1 MWERKGKKNIDIWY
15 ADVELSKFQLPE
27 KFSRPSLRFTR
38 YMVTNISI
46 PVSPPISL
54 SFAHAHYAHA
64 CGATRII
71 RLARRERIDF
81 TPLRAF
87 KAREL
92 RTHFAPII
100 TAMESVVC
108 EFYWLTRRFLAIT
121 TSLCIN
127 LSLAITFFSCN
138 SALY

>member
-1 MWERKGKKNIDIWY
+1 MGEKEKSCHVAYR
-15 ADVELSKFQLPE
+15 LFKFELPE
-27 KFSRPSLRFTR
+27 KFSQPSLRFTR
-38 YMVTNISI
+38 YMVRNIST

-64 CGATRII
+64 CGATWI
-71 RLARRERIDF
+71 RLARRERIDL

-100 TAMESVVC
+100 TVMESVVR
-108 EFYWLTRRFLAIT
+108 EFHWITRWFLAIT

-127 LSLAITFFSCN
+127 LSVVFFSCN
-138 SALY
+138 TAL